1 MNPMIKLSNNAPII
15 TEKELNDA
23 IAFQIFCYKCQR
35 SVTIDGPQWKMA
47 FKGRRS

>member
-1 MNPMIKLSNNAPII
+1 MSSMIKLSNNAPIT

-23 IAFQIFCYKCQR
+23 IAFQIFCYKYQR
-35 SVTIDGPQWKMA
+35 PVIIDGPQWKMA